1 MSEPATDESRAPVGC
16 IAVVGLGYVGLHL
29 ATAFGRVLPTV
40 GFDIDSDR
48 VAGLRDGIDRNSEIA
63 SPSLRA
69 RYLRFTNDPVDLQEA
84 ECFIVTV
91 PTPVDKA
98 RRPDLSALISASDI
112 VARALK
118 RQHER
123 GIAQR
128 APLVIFES
136 TVFPG
141 CTEEVCAP
149 RIERESGLRAGD
161 DFRVAYSPE
170 RINPGDQEH
179 GLAAVVKIVAGQ
191 DAETTETVADIYRL
205 VVSAGVYATP
215 DIRTAE
221 AAKVI
226 ENVQRD
232 LNIALMNELA
242 IIFHR
247 LDLDTQEVLRAA
259 RTKWNF
265 LPFEPGLVG
274 GHCIPV
280 DPYYLTYRA
289 EQAGYHPE
297 VILAGRR
304 INDDMG
310 RYLAH
315 QMIRL
320 LIATEH
326 AVHTSQVLVL
336 GAAFKENV
344 GDLRNSGVLDLIT
357 ELRNYRVQVVVHEP
371 HADLSRVD
379 ARCVASPFEEGVA
392 YDGVILA
399 VPHAVYRKRPIEDF
413 LGCVR
418 PRGVLMDV
426 RGILPRVSIEA
437 AGVRYWR
444 L

>member
-1 MSEPATDESRAPVGC
+1 MAEGRAPVGC

-29 ATAFGRVLPTV
+29 ATAFGRVLPTI
-40 GFDIDSDR
+40 GFDIDASR
-48 VAGLRDGIDRNSEIA
+48 VADLRDGIDRNNEISA
-63 SPSLRA
+63 PVLRA
-69 RYLRFTNDPVDLQEA
+69 RLLRFTSDPVELQEA
-84 ECFIVTV
+84 DCFIITV
-91 PTPVDKA
+91 PTPVDRA
-98 RRPDLSALISASDI
+98 RRPDLSALMSASKT
-112 VARALK
+112 VARTMK

-123 GIAQR
+123 RKAQR
-128 APLVIFES
+128 APLVIVES

-149 RIERESGLRAGD
+149 AIERESGLRAGD
-161 DFRVAYSPE
+161 DFKVAYSPE

-179 GLAAVVKIVAGQ
+179 TLATVVKIVAGQ

-205 VVSAGVYATP
+205 VVPAGVYATP

-226 ENVQRD
+226 ENIQRD

-247 LDLDTQEVLRAA
+247 LDLDTTEVLRAA

-280 DPYYLTYRA
+280 DPYYLTHRA

-320 LIATEH
+320 LIATER
-326 AVHTSQVLVL
+326 AVHTSEVLVL
-336 GAAFKENV
+336 GVAFKENV
-344 GDLRNSGVLDLIT
+344 SDLRNSGVLELIA
-357 ELRNYRVQVVVHEP
+357 ELRGYGVQVVVHDP
-371 HADLSRVD
+371 HVDPSRVGGRY
-379 ARCVASPFEEGVA
+379 AANPFDGGEA

-399 VPHAVYRKRPIEDF
+399 VPHAAYRTRPVDDF

-426 RGILPRVSIEA
+426 RGILPRASIEA